1 VSDSDNG
8 RKLDFATRV
17 IHGGQRSDPLTGA
30 VMTPIYLT
38 STYVQE
44 SPGVHKGFDYARTRN
59 PTRDALQAALANL
72 ENGTDAFAFA
82 SGMAAS
88 STLIDLLDA
97 NSHLVASHDLY
108 GGSYRL
114 FEKIRKRSAGLAVS
128 FVDLSDPT
136 AFEAAIR
143 PNTRMVWM
151 ESPTNPMLNVI
162 DIATVAALA
171 RKRGILSVCDNT
183 FATPFIQRPLD
194 LGVDIVM
201 HSATKYL
208 NGHSDVL
215 SGAVIVRDKALAEQL
230 KFLQNGLGAISGAF
244 DCFML
249 LRGLKTLAIRL
260 ERHCANGLRIA
271 QHLESHPAIK
281 SVRYP
286 GLPSHPQHELA
297 RRQMSGG
304 FGGIIAAELKAAPGA
319 TQLATAR
326 RFLERC
332 HLFSLAESLG
342 GVESLIEHPGLM
354 THSGLPAQ
362 MRADLGI
369 SDGLVRLSVGIEN
382 VADLIA
388 ELDAALA

>member
-1 VSDSDNG
+1 MSDSDNG
-8 RKLDFATRV
+8 RELDFGTRV
-17 IHGGQRSDPLTGA
+17 IHGGQRPDPLTGA

-44 SPGVHKGFDYARTRN
+44 SPGVNKGYDYARTRN
-59 PTRDALQAALANL
+59 PTRDALQAALANI
-72 ENGTDAFAFA
+72 ENGTAAF
-82 SGMAAS
+82 
-88 STLIDLLDA
+88 
-97 NSHLVASHDLY
+97 ASHDLY

-114 FEKIRKRSAGLAVS
+114 FEKIRKRSAGLEVS
-128 FVDLSDPT
+128 FVDLADPV

-143 PNTRMVWM
+143 PSTRMVWM
-151 ESPTNPMLNVI
+151 ESPTNPMLNLV
-162 DIATVAALA
+162 DLAAVAQLA

-194 LGVDIVM
+194 LGVDFVM

-215 SGAVIVRDKALAEQL
+215 GGAIIVRDPALAEQL
-230 KFLQNGLGAISGAF
+230 KFLQNGLGGICGAF
-244 DCFML
+244 DSFML
-249 LRGLKTLAIRL
+249 LRGLKTLAVRM

-271 QHLESHPAIK
+271 QHLESHPAIHR
-281 SVRYP
+281 VRYP
-286 GLPSHPQHELA
+286 GLASHPQHELA
-297 RRQMSGG
+297 RRQMRGG
-304 FGGIIAAELKAAPGA
+304 FGGIIAAELKGD
-319 TQLATAR
+319 LATTR

-332 HLFSLAESLG
+332 HLFSLGESLG

-369 SDGLVRLSVGIEN
+369 SDGLVRLSVGIES
-382 VADLIA
+382 ATDLIA
-388 ELDAALA
+388 ELDSALG

>member
-1 VSDSDNG
+1 VSDSDNE
-8 RKLDFATRV
+8 RKLDFGTRV
-17 IHGGQRSDPLTGA
+17 IHGGQRPDPQTGA

-44 SPGVHKGFDYARTRN
+44 SPGVNKGYDYARTRN

-72 ENGTDAFAFA
+72 ENGTAAFAFA

-88 STLIDLLDA
+88 STLIELLDA
-97 NSHLVASHDLY
+97 NSHLIASHDLY

-114 FEKIRKRSAGLAVS
+114 FEKIRKRTAGLEVS
-128 FVDLSDPT
+128 FVDLTQPQ
-136 AFEAAIR
+136 AFEAALR

-151 ESPTNPMLNVI
+151 ESPTNPMLNLI
-162 DIATVAALA
+162 DVAAVAQLA

-215 SGAVIVRDKALAEQL
+215 GGAVIVRDAALAEQL
-230 KFLQNGLGAISGAF
+230 KFLQNGLGSITGAF
-244 DCFML
+244 DSFML
-249 LRGLKTLAIRL
+249 LRGLKTLAVRM
-260 ERHCANGLRIA
+260 ERHCANGLAIA
-271 QHLESHPAIK
+271 QHLEAHPAIRC
-281 SVRYP
+281 VRYP
-286 GLPSHPQHELA
+286 GLASHPQHELA
-297 RRQMSGG
+297 RRQMQGG
-304 FGGIIAAELKAAPGA
+304 FGGIIAAELKGDLAA
-319 TQLATAR
+319 AR

-332 HLFSLAESLG
+332 ELFSLAESLG

-369 SDGLVRLSVGIEN
+369 SDGLVRISVGIES
-382 VADLIA
+382 VGDLIA
-388 ELDAALA
+388 ELDTALG

>member
-1 VSDSDNG
+1 MSDSDNG

-17 IHGGQRSDPLTGA
+17 IHGGQRPDPLTGA

-72 ENGTDAFAFA
+72 ENGTAAFAFA

-88 STLIDLLDA
+88 ATIVELLDA
-97 NSHLVASHDLY
+97 DSHIVASQDLY

-114 FEKIRKRSAGLAVS
+114 FEKIRKRTAGLEVS
-128 FVDLSDPT
+128 FVDLAQPSS
-136 AFEAAIR
+136 FEAAIR

-151 ESPTNPMLNVI
+151 ESPTNPMLNLI
-162 DIATVAALA
+162 DLAALAQQA

-183 FATPFIQRPLD
+183 FATPYLQRPLD

-215 SGAVIVRDKALAEQL
+215 GGAIIVRDAALAEQL
-230 KFLQNGLGAISGAF
+230 KFLQNGLGGMSGAF
-244 DCFML
+244 DSFML
-249 LRGLKTLAIRL
+249 LRGIKTLAVRM
-260 ERHCANGLRIA
+260 ERHCANGLHIA

-286 GLPSHPQHELA
+286 GLASHPQHALA
-297 RRQMSGG
+297 RRQMLGG
-304 FGGIIAAELKAAPGA
+304 FGGIIAAELKGD
-319 TQLATAR
+319 LATAR

-332 HLFSLAESLG
+332 ELFSLGESLG
-342 GVESLIEHPGLM
+342 GVESLIEHPALM
-354 THSGLPAQ
+354 THSGLPPQ
-362 MRADLGI
+362 MRAELGI
-369 SDGLVRLSVGIEN
+369 SDGLVRISVGIESA
-382 VADLIA
+382 ADLIA
-388 ELDAALA
+388 ELDAALG

>member
-1 VSDSDNG
+1 VSNSDTG
-8 RKLDFATRV
+8 RKLDFGTRV
-17 IHGGQRSDPLTGA
+17 IHGGQRPDPLTGA
-30 VMTPIYLT
+30 VMTPVYLT

-44 SPGVHKGFDYARTRN
+44 SPGVHKGYDYGRTRN

-72 ENGTDAFAFA
+72 ENGTAAFAFA

-88 STLIDLLDA
+88 STIVELLDA
-97 NSHLVASHDLY
+97 NSHIVASHDLY

-114 FEKIRKRSAGLAVS
+114 FEKIRKRTAGLEVS
-128 FVDLSDPT
+128 FVDLTDPQAFT
-136 AFEAAIR
+136 AAVQ

-151 ESPTNPMLNVI
+151 ESPTNPMLNLI
-162 DIATVAALA
+162 DLAAVAQLA
-171 RKRGILSVCDNT
+171 RKRGILSVCDST
-183 FATPFIQRPLD
+183 FATPYLQRPLD

-215 SGAVIVRDKALAEQL
+215 AGAVIVRDAALAEQL
-230 KFLQNGLGAISGAF
+230 KFLQNGLGSMSGAF
-244 DCFML
+244 DSFML
-249 LRGLKTLAIRL
+249 LRGIKTLAVRM
-260 ERHCANGLRIA
+260 ERHCANALRIA
-271 QHLESHPAIK
+271 RHLEAHPAIR

-286 GLPSHPQHELA
+286 GLASHPQHELA
-297 RRQMSGG
+297 RRQMLGG
-304 FGGIIAAELKAAPGA
+304 FGGIIAAELKGDLAA
-319 TQLATAR
+319 TR

-332 HLFSLAESLG
+332 ELFSLGESLG

-369 SDGLVRLSVGIEN
+369 SDGLVRISVGIES
-382 VADLIA
+382 AEDLIA
-388 ELDAALA
+388 ELDAALG

>member
-8 RKLDFATRV
+8 HKLDFATRV
-17 IHGGQRSDPLTGA
+17 IHGGQQPDPLTGA

-72 ENGTDAFAFA
+72 ENGTAAFAFA

-88 STLIDLLDA
+88 STLIELLDA

-114 FEKIRKRSAGLAVS
+114 FEKIRKRTAGLEVS
-128 FVDLSDPT
+128 FVNLADPS

-151 ESPTNPMLNVI
+151 ESPTNPMLNLI
-162 DIATVAALA
+162 DIAAVAALA

-215 SGAVIVRDKALAEQL
+215 SGAVIVRDQALAEQL

-244 DCFML
+244 DSFML
-249 LRGLKTLAIRL
+249 LRGLKTLAIRM
-260 ERHCANGLRIA
+260 ERHCANGLRVA
-271 QHLESHPAIK
+271 QHLEAHPAIK

-286 GLPSHPQHELA
+286 GLASHPQHELA
-297 RRQMSGG
+297 RRQMVGG
-304 FGGIIAAELKAAPGA
+304 FGGIIAAELKGD
-319 TQLATAR
+319 LATAR

-332 HLFSLAESLG
+332 HLFSLGESLG

-369 SDGLVRLSVGIEN
+369 SDGLVRLSVGIES
-382 VADLIA
+382 VTDLTA

>member
-8 RKLDFATRV
+8 RKLDFRTRV
-17 IHGGQRSDPLTGA
+17 IHGGQRPDPLTGA
-30 VMTPIYLT
+30 VMTPIYLS

-44 SPGVHKGFDYARTRN
+44 SPGVNKGYDYARTRN

-72 ENGTDAFAFA
+72 ENGTAAFAFA

-88 STLIDLLDA
+88 STLIELLDA
-97 NSHLVASHDLY
+97 NSHIIASHDLY

-114 FEKIRKRSAGLAVS
+114 FEKIRKRTAGLQVS
-128 FVDLSDPT
+128 FVDLANPA
-136 AFEAAIR
+136 AFEAAIQ

-151 ESPTNPMLNVI
+151 ESPTNPMLNLI
-162 DIATVAALA
+162 DLAAVAALA

-183 FATPFIQRPLD
+183 FATPYIQRPLD

-215 SGAVIVRDKALAEQL
+215 GGAVIVRDAALAEQL
-230 KFLQNGLGAISGAF
+230 KFLQNGLGGISGAF
-244 DCFML
+244 DSFML
-249 LRGLKTLAIRL
+249 LRGIKTLAVRL

-271 QHLESHPAIK
+271 QHLEAHPAIK

-286 GLPSHPQHELA
+286 GLTSHPQHELA
-297 RRQMSGG
+297 KRQMLGG
-304 FGGIIAAELKAAPGA
+304 FGGIIAAELKGD
-319 TQLATAR
+319 LATAR

-332 HLFSLAESLG
+332 HLFSLGESLG
-342 GVESLIEHPGLM
+342 GVESLIEHPALM

-369 SDGLVRLSVGIEN
+369 SDGMVRLSVGIES
-382 VADLIA
+382 ADDLIA
-388 ELDAALA
+388 ELDAALG

>member
-1 VSDSDNG
+1 MSDSDNG
-8 RKLDFATRV
+8 HKLDFGTRV
-17 IHGGQRSDPLTGA
+17 IHGGQRPDPLTGA

-72 ENGTDAFAFA
+72 ENGTAAFAFA

-88 STLIDLLDA
+88 STLIELLDA

-114 FEKIRKRSAGLAVS
+114 FEKIRKRTAGLEVS
-128 FVDLSDPT
+128 FVNLADPS

-151 ESPTNPMLNVI
+151 ESPTNPMLNLI
-162 DIATVAALA
+162 DIAAVAALA

-215 SGAVIVRDKALAEQL
+215 SGAVIVRDPALAEQL

-244 DCFML
+244 DSFML
-249 LRGLKTLAIRL
+249 LRGLKTLAIRM
-260 ERHCANGLRIA
+260 ERHCANGLRVA
-271 QHLESHPAIK
+271 QHLEAHPAIK

-286 GLPSHPQHELA
+286 GLASHPQHELA
-297 RRQMSGG
+297 RRQMVGG
-304 FGGIIAAELKAAPGA
+304 FGGIIAAELKGD
-319 TQLATAR
+319 LATAR

-332 HLFSLAESLG
+332 HLFSLGESLG

-369 SDGLVRLSVGIEN
+369 SDGLVRLSVGIES
-382 VADLIA
+382 VTDLTA

>member
-1 VSDSDNG
+1 VSESDND
-8 RKLDFATRV
+8 RKLDFGTRV
-17 IHGGQRSDPLTGA
+17 IHGGQHPDPLTGA
-30 VMTPIYLT
+30 VMTPIYLS

-59 PTRDALQAALANL
+59 PTRDAVQAALADL
-72 ENGTDAFAFA
+72 ENGTAAFAFA

-88 STLIDLLDA
+88 STLIELLDA
-97 NSHLVASHDLY
+97 NSHLIASHDLY

-114 FEKIRKRSAGLAVS
+114 FEKIRRRSAGLEVS
-128 FVDLSDPT
+128 FVNLADPS

-151 ESPTNPMLNVI
+151 ESPTNPMLNLI
-162 DIATVAALA
+162 DIAAVAALA

-194 LGVDIVM
+194 LGADIVM

-215 SGAVIVRDKALAEQL
+215 AGAVIVRDKALAEQL
-230 KFLQNGLGAISGAF
+230 KFLQNGLGAVCGAF
-244 DCFML
+244 DSFML
-249 LRGLKTLAIRL
+249 LRGLKTLALRM

-271 QHLESHPAIK
+271 QHLEQHPAIR

-286 GLPSHPQHELA
+286 GLASHPQHALA
-297 RRQMSGG
+297 RRQMGGG
-304 FGGIIAAELKAAPGA
+304 FGGIIAAELKGD
-319 TQLATAR
+319 LATAR

-332 HLFSLAESLG
+332 HLFSLGESLG
-342 GVESLIEHPGLM
+342 GVESLIEHPGIM
-354 THSGLPAQ
+354 THSGLPAP
-362 MRADLGI
+362 MRAALGI
-369 SDGLVRLSVGIEN
+369 SDGLVRLSVGVES
-382 VADLIA
+382 VTDLIA

>member
-1 VSDSDNG
+1 MSDSDNG
-8 RKLDFATRV
+8 RELDFGTRV
-17 IHGGQRSDPLTGA
+17 IHGGQRPDPLTGA

-44 SPGVHKGFDYARTRN
+44 SPGVNKGYDYARTRN
-59 PTRDALQAALANL
+59 PTRDALQAALANI
-72 ENGTDAFAFA
+72 ENGTAAFAFA

-88 STLIDLLDA
+88 STLIEMLDA
-97 NSHLVASHDLY
+97 NSHLIASHDLY

-114 FEKIRKRSAGLAVS
+114 FEKIRKRSAGLEVS
-128 FVDLSDPT
+128 FVDLADPV

-143 PNTRMVWM
+143 PSTRMVWM
-151 ESPTNPMLNVI
+151 ESPTNPMLNLV
-162 DIATVAALA
+162 DLAAVAQLA

-194 LGVDIVM
+194 LGVDFVM

-215 SGAVIVRDKALAEQL
+215 GGAIIVRDPALAEQL
-230 KFLQNGLGAISGAF
+230 KFLQNGLGGICGAF
-244 DCFML
+244 DSFML
-249 LRGLKTLAIRL
+249 LRGLKTLAVRM

-271 QHLESHPAIK
+271 QHLESHPAIHR
-281 SVRYP
+281 VRYP
-286 GLPSHPQHELA
+286 GLASHPQHELA
-297 RRQMSGG
+297 RRQMRGG
-304 FGGIIAAELKAAPGA
+304 FGGIIAAELKGD
-319 TQLATAR
+319 LATTR

-332 HLFSLAESLG
+332 HLFSLGESLG

-369 SDGLVRLSVGIEN
+369 SDGLVRLSVGIES
-382 VADLIA
+382 ATDLIA
-388 ELDAALA
+388 ELDSALG

>member
-1 VSDSDNG
+1 MSDSDNG
-8 RKLDFATRV
+8 RKLDFGTRV
-17 IHGGQRSDPLTGA
+17 IHGGQHPDPLTGA
-30 VMTPIYLT
+30 VMTPIYLS

-44 SPGVHKGFDYARTRN
+44 SPGVNKGFDYARTRN
-59 PTRDALQAALANL
+59 PTRDALQAALANI
-72 ENGTDAFAFA
+72 ENGTAAFAFA

-88 STLIDLLDA
+88 STLIELLDA

-114 FEKIRKRSAGLAVS
+114 FEKIRKRSAGLEVS
-128 FVDLSDPT
+128 FVNLTDPA

-151 ESPTNPMLNVI
+151 ESPTNPMLNLI
-162 DIATVAALA
+162 DIAAVAALA

-215 SGAVIVRDKALAEQL
+215 SGAVIVRDPALAEQL

-244 DCFML
+244 DSFML
-249 LRGLKTLAIRL
+249 LRGLKTLAIRM
-260 ERHCANGLRIA
+260 ERHCANGLRVA
-271 QHLESHPAIK
+271 QHLEAHPAIK

-286 GLPSHPQHELA
+286 GLASHPQHQLA
-297 RRQMSGG
+297 RRQMVGG
-304 FGGIIAAELKAAPGA
+304 FGGIIAAELKGD
-319 TQLATAR
+319 LATTR

-332 HLFSLAESLG
+332 HLFSLGESLG

-369 SDGLVRLSVGIEN
+369 SDGLVRLSVGIES
-382 VADLIA
+382 VTDLTA

>member
-8 RKLDFATRV
+8 RKLDFGTRV
-17 IHGGQRSDPLTGA
+17 IHGGQQPDPLTGA
-30 VMTPIYLT
+30 VMTPIYLS

-59 PTRDALQAALANL
+59 PTRDALQAALANI
-72 ENGTDAFAFA
+72 ENGTAAFAFA

-88 STLIDLLDA
+88 STLIELLDA

-114 FEKIRKRSAGLAVS
+114 FEKIRKRSAGLEVS
-128 FVDLSDPT
+128 FVNLSEPS

-151 ESPTNPMLNVI
+151 ESPTNPMLNLI
-162 DIATVAALA
+162 DIAAVAALA

-215 SGAVIVRDKALAEQL
+215 SGAVIVRDPALAEQL

-244 DCFML
+244 DSFML
-249 LRGLKTLAIRL
+249 LRGLKTLAIRM
-260 ERHCANGLRIA
+260 ERHCANGLRVA
-271 QHLESHPAIK
+271 QHLEAHPAIK

-286 GLPSHPQHELA
+286 GLASHPQHELA
-297 RRQMSGG
+297 RRQMVGG
-304 FGGIIAAELKAAPGA
+304 FGGIIAAELKGD
-319 TQLATAR
+319 LATAR

-332 HLFSLAESLG
+332 HLFSLGESLG

-354 THSGLPAQ
+354 THSGLPAP

-369 SDGLVRLSVGIEN
+369 SDGLVRMSVGIES
-382 VADLIA
+382 VTDLIA
-388 ELDAALA
+388 ELDVALA

>member
-1 VSDSDNG
+1 MSKQAFG
-8 RKLDFATRV
+8 TRV
-17 IHGGQRSDPLTGA
+17 IHGGQHPDPLTGA

-72 ENGTDAFAFA
+72 ENGSAAFAFA

-114 FEKIRKRSAGLAVS
+114 FEKIRKRSAGLEVS
-128 FVDLSDPT
+128 FVDLTDPS

-151 ESPTNPMLNVI
+151 ESPTNPMLNLI
-162 DIATVAALA
+162 DIAAVAALA

-215 SGAVIVRDKALAEQL
+215 SGAVIVRDPALAEQL
-230 KFLQNGLGAISGAF
+230 KFLQNGLGGISGAF
-244 DCFML
+244 DSFML
-249 LRGLKTLAIRL
+249 LRGMKTLAIRM
-260 ERHCANGLRIA
+260 ERHCANGLRVA
-271 QHLESHPAIK
+271 QHLEAHPAIK

-286 GLPSHPQHELA
+286 GLASHPQHELA
-297 RRQMSGG
+297 RRQMVGG
-304 FGGIIAAELKAAPGA
+304 FGGIIAAELKGD
-319 TQLATAR
+319 LATTR

-332 HLFSLAESLG
+332 HLFSLGESLG

-382 VADLIA
+382 VQDLKADLQQ
-388 ELDAALA
+388 ALN

>member
-1 VSDSDNG
+1 VSDSDTG
-8 RKLDFATRV
+8 RKLDFGTRV
-17 IHGGQRSDPLTGA
+17 IHGGQHPDPQTGA

-44 SPGVHKGFDYARTRN
+44 SPGVHKGYDYARTRN

-72 ENGTDAFAFA
+72 ENGTAAFAFA

-88 STLIDLLDA
+88 ATLIDLLDT
-97 NSHLVASHDLY
+97 NSHIVASHDLY

-114 FEKIRKRSAGLAVS
+114 FEKIRKRSAGLEVS
-128 FVDLSDPT
+128 FVDLAQPS

-151 ESPTNPMLNVI
+151 ESPTNPMLNLI
-162 DIATVAALA
+162 DLAAVAQLA
-171 RKRGILSVCDNT
+171 RKRRILSVCDNT

-215 SGAVIVRDKALAEQL
+215 GGAVIVRDAALAEQL
-230 KFLQNGLGAISGAF
+230 KFLQNGLGGISGAF
-244 DCFML
+244 DSFML
-249 LRGLKTLAIRL
+249 LRGIKTLAVRM

-271 QHLESHPAIK
+271 QHLEAHPAIR

-286 GLPSHPQHELA
+286 GLASHPQHELA
-297 RRQMSGG
+297 RRQMLGG
-304 FGGIIAAELKAAPGA
+304 FGGIIAAELKGD
-319 TQLATAR
+319 LATTR

-332 HLFSLAESLG
+332 QLFSLAESLG

-354 THSGLPAQ
+354 THSGLPPE
-362 MRADLGI
+362 MRAALGI
-369 SDGLVRLSVGIEN
+369 SDGLVRLSVGIES
-382 VADLIA
+382 VTDLIA
-388 ELDAALA
+388 ELDGALG

>member
-8 RKLDFATRV
+8 RKLDFGTRV
-17 IHGGQRSDPLTGA
+17 IHGGQRPDPLTGA
-30 VMTPIYLT
+30 VMTPIYLS

-44 SPGVHKGFDYARTRN
+44 SPGVHKGYDYARTRN
-59 PTRDALQAALANL
+59 PTRDALQAALADI

-88 STLIDLLDA
+88 STLIDLLDSG
-97 NSHLVASHDLY
+97 SHLVASHDLY

-114 FEKIRKRSAGLAVS
+114 FERIRKRSAGLQVS
-128 FVDLSDPT
+128 FVDLTDPQ
-136 AFEAAIR
+136 AFEAALR

-151 ESPTNPMLNVI
+151 ESPTNPMLNLI
-162 DIATVAALA
+162 DIAAIAALA
-171 RKRGILSVCDNT
+171 RKRNIISVCDNT
-183 FATPFIQRPLD
+183 FATPYIQRPLD

-215 SGAVIVRDKALAEQL
+215 SGAVIVRDQALAEQL
-230 KFLQNGLGAISGAF
+230 KFLQNGLGGVSGAF
-244 DCFML
+244 DSFML
-249 LRGLKTLAIRL
+249 LRGLKTLAIRM
-260 ERHCANGLRIA
+260 ERHCANGLKVA
-271 QHLESHPAIK
+271 QHLEKHPAIK
-281 SVRYP
+281 TVRYP
-286 GLPSHPQHELA
+286 GLASHPQHELA
-297 RRQMSGG
+297 RRQMLGG
-304 FGGIIAAELKAAPGA
+304 FGGIIAAELKASPGS
-319 TQLATAR
+319 TQLDTAR

-332 HLFSLAESLG
+332 HLFALGESLG
-342 GVESLIEHPGLM
+342 GVESLIEHPGIM

-369 SDGLVRLSVGIEN
+369 SDGLVRLSVGIES
-382 VADLIA
+382 VTDLIA

>member
-1 VSDSDNG
+1 VSESDHG
-8 RKLDFATRV
+8 RKLDFGTRV
-17 IHGGQRSDPLTGA
+17 IHGGQRPDPQTGA
-30 VMTPIYLT
+30 VMTPIYLS

-44 SPGVHKGFDYARTRN
+44 SPGVHKGYDYARTRN

-72 ENGTDAFAFA
+72 ENGTAAFAFA

-88 STLIDLLDA
+88 STLIELLDA
-97 NSHLVASHDLY
+97 NSHLIASHDLY

-114 FEKIRKRSAGLAVS
+114 FEKIRKRSAGLEVS
-128 FVDLSDPT
+128 FVDLTQPS

-151 ESPTNPMLNVI
+151 ESPTNPMLNLI
-162 DIATVAALA
+162 DVAAIAQVA

-183 FATPFIQRPLD
+183 FATPYIQRPLD

-215 SGAVIVRDKALAEQL
+215 GGAVIVRDAALAEQL
-230 KFLQNGLGAISGAF
+230 TFLQNGLGSISGAF
-244 DCFML
+244 DSFML
-249 LRGLKTLAIRL
+249 LRGIKTLAVRM
-260 ERHCANGLRIA
+260 ERHCANGMAIA
-271 QHLESHPAIK
+271 RHLEAHPAIRC
-281 SVRYP
+281 VRYP
-286 GLPSHPQHELA
+286 GLTSHAQHELA
-297 RRQMSGG
+297 RRQMLGG
-304 FGGIIAAELKAAPGA
+304 FGGIIAAELKGD
-319 TQLATAR
+319 LATTR

-332 HLFSLAESLG
+332 ELFSLAESLG

-354 THSGLPAQ
+354 THSGLPPQ

-369 SDGLVRLSVGIEN
+369 SDGLVRISVGIES
-382 VADLIA
+382 ATDLIA
-388 ELDAALA
+388 ELDAALG

>member
-8 RKLDFATRV
+8 RKLDFGTRV
-17 IHGGQRSDPLTGA
+17 IHGGQRPDPQTGA

-44 SPGVHKGFDYARTRN
+44 SPGVHKGYDYARTRN
-59 PTRDALQAALANL
+59 PTRDALQAALANV
-72 ENGTDAFAFA
+72 ENGTAAFAFA

-88 STLIDLLDA
+88 STLIELLDA
-97 NSHLVASHDLY
+97 NSHLIASHDLY

-114 FEKIRKRSAGLAVS
+114 FEKIRKRTAGLTVS
-128 FVDLSDPT
+128 FVDLSQPA

-151 ESPTNPMLNVI
+151 ESPTNPMLNLV
-162 DIATVAALA
+162 DVAAIAQVA
-171 RKRGILSVCDNT
+171 RKRRILSVCDNT
-183 FATPFIQRPLD
+183 FATPYIQRPLD

-215 SGAVIVRDKALAEQL
+215 GGAVIVRDAALAEQL
-230 KFLQNGLGAISGAF
+230 AFLQNGLGSISGAF
-244 DCFML
+244 DSFML
-249 LRGLKTLAIRL
+249 LRGMKTLAVRM
-260 ERHCANGLRIA
+260 ERHCANGLRVA
-271 QHLESHPAIK
+271 QHLEAHPAIRR
-281 SVRYP
+281 VRYP
-286 GLPSHPQHELA
+286 GLASHPQHELA
-297 RRQMSGG
+297 RRQMLGG
-304 FGGIIAAELKAAPGA
+304 FGGIIAAELKGD
-319 TQLATAR
+319 LATTR

-332 HLFSLAESLG
+332 HLFSLGESLG

-369 SDGLVRLSVGIEN
+369 SDGLVRLSVGIES
-382 VADLIA
+382 VADLLA

>member
-1 VSDSDNG
+1 MSDSDTG
-8 RKLDFATRV
+8 RKLDFGTRV
-17 IHGGQRSDPLTGA
+17 IHGGQRPDPQTGA

-38 STYVQE
+38 STYVQD
-44 SPGVHKGFDYARTRN
+44 SPGVHKGYDYARTRN

-72 ENGTDAFAFA
+72 ENGTAAFAFA

-88 STLIDLLDA
+88 STLIELLDA
-97 NSHLVASHDLY
+97 NSHLIASHDLY

-114 FEKIRKRSAGLAVS
+114 FEKIRKRTAGLEVS
-128 FVDLSDPT
+128 FVDLSQPA

-151 ESPTNPMLNVI
+151 ESPTNPMLNLI
-162 DIATVAALA
+162 DVAAVAQLA
-171 RKRGILSVCDNT
+171 RQHRILSVCDNT
-183 FATPFIQRPLD
+183 FATPYIQRPLD

-215 SGAVIVRDKALAEQL
+215 AGAVIVRDAALAEQL
-230 KFLQNGLGAISGAF
+230 AFLQNGLGSISGAF
-244 DCFML
+244 DSFML
-249 LRGLKTLAIRL
+249 LRGMKTLAVRM

-271 QHLESHPAIK
+271 QHLEAHPAIRR
-281 SVRYP
+281 VRYP
-286 GLPSHPQHELA
+286 GLASHPQHELA
-297 RRQMSGG
+297 RRQMQGG
-304 FGGIIAAELKAAPGA
+304 FGGIIAAELKGD
-319 TQLATAR
+319 LATAR

-332 HLFSLAESLG
+332 HLFSLGESLG

-354 THSGLPAQ
+354 THSGLPVQ

-369 SDGLVRLSVGIEN
+369 SDGLVRLSVGIESA
-382 VADLIA
+382 ADLIA
-388 ELDAALA
+388 ELDAALG